1 MRDKQRDGS
10 ILLFDGVC
18 NFCNGI
24 VNFLIRQDKKGR
36 ISFGSLQSDA
46 GQGLLSEFLLP
57 VQDFESLV
65 YIKKGL
71 IYQRSTAALEI
82 ARDLGG
88 LWSVAYILVV
98 IPKPLRDGL
107 YSWIAKNRYRW
118 FGKKDHCMIP
128 TPDIRKRFID

>member
-1 MRDKQRDGS
+1 MKDKQRVGS

-46 GQGLLSEFLLP
+46 GQELLREFLLP
-57 VQDFESLV
+57 VHDFESLV
-65 YIKKGL
+65 YIKNGR

>member
-1 MRDKQRDGS
+1 MEKQRDGS

-46 GQGLLSEFLLP
+46 GQELLREFRLP
-57 VQDFESLV
+57 QQDFESLV
-65 YIKKGL
+65 YIKDCR
-71 IYQRSTAALEI
+71 IYQKSTAALEI

-88 LWSVAYILVV
+88 LWIAAYILVV

-107 YSWIAKNRYRW
+107 YFWIAKNRYRW
-118 FGKKDHCMIP
+118 FGRKDHCMIP
-128 TPDIRKRFID
+128 TPEIRERFID